1 MDIQNSWYFLSVNGL
16 MNYSE
21 RREGCSKL
29 IYRYP
34 PLSQVKKP
42 NGIFLEE
49 KLILSPIWILF
60 DEDIE

>member
-1 MDIQNSWYFLSVNGL
+1 

-49 KLILSPIWILF
+49 KLKLSPIWILL